1 MFNNKILILEV
12 QDNYLKAT
20 LLFFGE
26 DTSILFDKKIEYKE
40 NGVSNLFN
48 FDFSWLKSL
57 RSELKHDYHFN
68 FEIDRTIVIFNSSQ
82 VFIDTKE
89 EPLENGDQLLDT
101 DMDKFVSKIE
111 QKINEDYPTQELL
124 DLKINAGVKNINYS
138 YELINREFMTLFI
151 ASLNRF
157 GFKNVNFKSYLEIQ
171 NDALNDYKNVDKNL
185 VSIDFSDNF
194 FLFSHYVDGELKA
207 IYKKDAGVENILAN
221 IANNMSVSR
230 EIAEQLFETIATIPP
245 EDVIDNR
252 IIYSKENKTLNHV
265 VSFTKKDLSTYVT
278 EGVNKLFLRFLGDL
292 TELKHTNP
300 KIIFSGKFND
310 LKGFENYS
318 KNKLDTTNIQMYNK
332 EIIGTTTLD
341 SFILSGAINN
351 LYISMNNKQIY
362 KAQTHKEIVK
372 KNYHQVVGFDFGKR
386 NLFGLVSRFFRY
398 VI

>member
-40 NGVSNLFN
+40 NGVNNLFN

-57 RSELKHDYHFN
+57 RDELKNHYHFN
-68 FEIDRTIVIFNSSQ
+68 FELDRTIVIFNSSQ
-82 VFIDTKE
+82 VFIDTHE
-89 EPLENGDQLLDT
+89 EPLEDNDQLVET
-101 DMDKFVSKIE
+101 KMNEFVSKIE
-111 QKINEDYPTQELL
+111 QKINEKYPTQELL
-124 DLKINAGVKNINYS
+124 DLKVNPGVKSINYS
-138 YELINREFMTLFI
+138 YELINREFITLFM

-157 GFKNVNFKSYLEIQ
+157 GFKNIDFKSYLTIQ
-171 NDALNDYKNVDKNL
+171 NDALNDYKNIDKNL
-185 VSIDFSDNF
+185 ISIDFSDNF

-207 IYKKDAGVENILAN
+207 IYKKAAGVENILAN
-221 IANNMSVSR
+221 IANNMGVSR
-230 EIAEQLFETIATIPP
+230 DIAEQLFETIATIPP

-252 IIYSKENKTLNHV
+252 IIYSKANETLNHV

-292 TELKHTNP
+292 TELKQSNP

-310 LKGFENYS
+310 LKGFESYS

-341 SFILSGAINN
+341 SFLLSGIINN
-351 LYISMNNKQIY
+351 LYISTNNKQLY
-362 KAQTHKEIVK
+362 KTQTHKELVK
-372 KNYHQVVGFDFGKR
+372 KNYYQNVGFDFGKR